1 MCILFKDVFCINGC
15 SLLFYLSGLC
25 FSLCLGEDNSYHLT
39 ESDSVQTVAGGA
51 DLFVDHVSSAGTAT
65 IKQHNSQ

>member
-1 MCILFKDVFCINGC
+1 MRILFKASFCINGW

-25 FSLCLGEDNSYHLT
+25 FSLFLREDNSYHLT

-51 DLFVDHVSSAGTAT
+51 DLFVDHVSSACTAT
-65 IKQHNSQ
+65 IKQYNGQ